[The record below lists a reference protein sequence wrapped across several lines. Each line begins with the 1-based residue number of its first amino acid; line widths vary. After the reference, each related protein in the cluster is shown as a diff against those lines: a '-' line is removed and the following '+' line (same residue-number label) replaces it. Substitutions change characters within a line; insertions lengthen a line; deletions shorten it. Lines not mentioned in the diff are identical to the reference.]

1 MSDFK
6 RIKKA
11 IEAGPRIEYKSGG
24 EWKELYGHAC
34 STIEE
39 AEAYCKRF
47 GGSMRVMQSDR
58 KIASFNKDLTDPS

>member
-1 MSDFK
+1 MSGFS

-24 EWKELYGHAC
+24 EWKELYGHGC

-47 GGSMRVMQSDR
+47 GENMRVMKTTH
-58 KIASFNKDLTDPS
+58 KIATFNKDLTNPS